1 MILDEE
7 KDDITGVLILS
18 GSTLKRRIL
27 GDTET
32 LAKCANEDQR
42 AVVLKDHFGISLS
55 RRERSGIKGM
65 VTELKGGSKSGL

>member
-7 KDDITGVLILS
+7 KNDITGVLILS
-18 GSTLKRRIL
+18 GSTMKKRL
-27 GDTET
+27 CGDTET
-32 LAKCANEDQR
+32 LAECANEDQR
-42 AVVLKDHFGISLS
+42 VAVLKDYFGISLS